1 MMKVSVVLF
10 LLVRVEI
17 ITRMVSSKIHNRTT
31 ENLRNIVIGFITIQC
46 VKSVRIRSFSGPYFP
61 ASRLNTERYVE
72 YLYIQSKFGELRTR
86 KTPNADAFCALN
98 NSLRLSLYLHQ
109 FHSNIQTS
117 SYHQNLN
124 WIKLFLTIN
133 PKQLLQNV
141 SALQKLIS
149 RVHSSP
155 Y

>member
-98 NSLRLSLYLHQ
+98 NSLRNK
-109 FHSNIQTS
+109 FI
-117 SYHQNLN
+117 
-124 WIKLFLTIN
+124 
-133 PKQLLQNV
+133 
-141 SALQKLIS
+141 SALVSLKYLDIFVPSKSKLD
-149 RVHSSP
+149 
-155 Y
+155 